1 MQASSSNGRASDSK
15 SGCWGFKSLLACQIF
30 LKLAGEYFPVISYLE
45 ISRYRSIMARLLR
58 KKIISSK
65 KKVKQD
71 STDTTS
77 TSQETGNDLKKFVS
91 DTDTSA
97 ETKKIQTIPQKKILT
112 GTKTLQDKEI
122 NSYLDRVLQFLR
134 EVKIELKKVT
144 WPSRKQA
151 VGSTVVVIILV
162 IIISLFL
169 GVVDIGLSSLVHV
182 VLQ

>member
-1 MQASSSNGRASDSK
+1 MK
-15 SGCWGFKSLLACQIF
+15 
-30 LKLAGEYFPVISYLE
+30 KLVLN
-45 ISRYRSIMARLLR
+45 
-58 KKIISSK
+58 
-65 KKVKQD
+65 
-71 STDTTS
+71 TDA
-77 TSQETGNDLKKFVS
+77 
-91 DTDTSA
+91 SA
-97 ETKKIQTIPQKKILT
+97 ETKKIQILPQKKTLT
-112 GTKTLQDKEI
+112 GTKPLQDKEK

>member
-1 MQASSSNGRASDSK
+1 
-15 SGCWGFKSLLACQIF
+15 
-30 LKLAGEYFPVISYLE
+30 
-45 ISRYRSIMARLLR
+45 MARLLR
-58 KKIISSK
+58 KKVAGSK

-71 STDTTS
+71 SIDTPE
-77 TSQETGNDLKKFVS
+77 TSQETGNGLKKFVS
-91 DTDTSA
+91 DADASA
-97 ETKKIQTIPQKKILT
+97 ETKKIQILPQKKTLT
-112 GTKTLQDKEI
+112 GTKTLQDKEK

-169 GVVDIGLSSLVHV
+169 GVVDIGLSSLVRV